1 MPRRSRKKHRGK
13 SRGRRAA
20 TAISA
25 PRIAAG
31 RADAALDWIGGAG
44 WQDPDT
50 GRLHIETPI
59 ALHHDQGRTLQR
71 TVNALRACPGIV
83 ARLTHRANRA
93 VEAISMPLARE
104 DADRMHA
111 MLRSRAV
118 NSRPDYRTAIR
129 IGLGAG
135 TAPEPPEV
143 ATTYR
148 AMATTRPDGTPVKT
162 IGDEWLATVDEE
174 GRVDG
179 TKKAGKPAADLSRLD
194 NEPRWAAGPGFTR
207 TPEQAPDIFIV
218 LAIGRTPHEAAKRGW
233 LAAVMLN
240 VLKGPVAVKVAPVH
254 PIDAKLLRENFE
266 RQLQNA
272 RKENKREDETHA
284 GVALGYADDRIN
296 AEQPNIE
303 WPGYPEEHQ
312 PSDGEYASL
321 TTDSDGLPQLWAA
334 GRSPVRYWREG
345 TQ

>member
-1 MPRRSRKKHRGK
+1 MPRRSRKKHRRE

-20 TAISA
+20 TAIQA

-31 RADAALDWIGGAG
+31 RADGALDWIGGAG
-44 WQDPDT
+44 WQNPDT

-71 TVNALRACPGIV
+71 TVDALRACPGIV

-93 VEAISMPLARE
+93 AEVISMPLSRE

-111 MLRSRAV
+111 MLCSRAV
-118 NSRPDYRTAIR
+118 KGRPDYRTAIR

-148 AMATTRPDGTPVKT
+148 AMAATRPDGTPVDT
-162 IGDEWLATVDEE
+162 IGDEWLATMDEQ

-179 TKKAGKPAADLSRLD
+179 GKKAGKAAADLSRMD
-194 NEPRWAAGPGFTR
+194 KEPRWAAGAGFTR
-207 TPEQAPDIFIV
+207 TPDQAPDIFIV

-233 LAAVMLN
+233 LAAVMLD
-240 VLKGPVAVKVAPVH
+240 VLKGPIALKVAPVH

-266 RQLQNA
+266 QHLQNA
-272 RKENKREDETHA
+272 RKENEREDETHA
-284 GVALGYADDRIN
+284 GVALGYADDRID
-296 AEQPNIE
+296 AERPDLD
-303 WPGYPEEHQ
+303 WPGYPEDHQ

>member
-1 MPRRSRKKHRGK
+1 MPRRSRKKHRRE
-13 SRGRRAA
+13 SRGRRAE

-31 RADAALDWIGGAG
+31 RADGALVWIGGAG

-71 TVNALRACPGIV
+71 TVDALRACPGIV
-83 ARLTHRANRA
+83 ARLTRRANRPA
-93 VEAISMPLARE
+93 EAITMPLSRE
-104 DADRMHA
+104 DGDRMHA
-111 MLRSRAV
+111 MLCSRAV
-118 NSRPDYRTAIR
+118 NGRPDYRTAIR

-135 TAPEPPEV
+135 TTPEPPEV

-148 AMATTRPDGTPVKT
+148 AMAATGPDGTPVDT
-162 IGDEWLATVDEE
+162 I
-174 GRVDG
+174 
-179 TKKAGKPAADLSRLD
+179 LSRMD
-194 NEPRWAAGPGFTR
+194 KEPRWAAGAGFTR
-207 TPEQAPDIFIV
+207 TPDQAPDIFIV
-218 LAIGRTPHEAAKRGW
+218 LAIGRTPHEAAKRAW
-233 LAAVMLN
+233 LAAEMDD
-240 VLKGPVAVKVAPVH
+240 VLKDPITVKVAPVH

-266 RQLQNA
+266 QHLQNA
-272 RKENKREDETHA
+272 RKENNRKRETYA
-284 GVALGYADDRIN
+284 AVALGHADDRID
-296 AEQPNIE
+296 AEQPDLD
-303 WPGYPEEHQ
+303 WPGYPEDHR